1 MAQPFTLAHALVV
14 AMTFGFAGWLIERGQ
29 EPHSALLITFAAL
42 AGTVVVTRVSWRGA
56 LVVLRRLTSS
66 A

>member
-14 AMTFGFAGWLIERGQ
+14 AMAFCFTGWLIERGQ
-29 EPHSALLITFAAL
+29 DPLAALLITFAAL
-42 AGTVVVTRVSWRGA
+42 AGTVTVTRATWQGA
-56 LVVLRRLTSS
+56 LAVVRRLTSS